1 MIRLLFEMLRCS
13 KKIKSFNKG
22 VKRLNVNV
30 EKICADPDY
39 EIIQMNNEEA
49 LEEIM
54 QKYGEEIKRLVY
66 TYTKSWA
73 QADDVTQDVFV
84 SIYMKFHTF
93 KQQSLL
99 KTWIYKIT
107 INKCKDYKKSWYQR
121 HIQLTNTL
129 FPFKSEASDTPELE
143 LLKKDE
149 QSLLMDCVLSL
160 PTKYREVVLLFYY
173 KEFAIEEIA
182 TILTTNQSTIKTRL
196 KRAREKLHGI
206 YEKRG
211 EQIGS

>member
-1 MIRLLFEMLRCS
+1 MRCYVVVN
-13 KKIKSFNKG
+13 KLKTLNKG
-22 VKRLNVNV
+22 VKRLSVNV
-30 EKICADPDY
+30 DKICANPDC

-54 QKYGEEIKRLVY
+54 QKYGEEVKRLVY

-73 QADDVTQDVFV
+73 QDDDVTQDVFV
-84 SIYMKFHTF
+84 SIFLKFHTF

-99 KTWIYKIT
+99 KTWIYKIA

-121 HIQLTNTL
+121 NIQLTNTL
-129 FPFKSEASDTPELE
+129 FSFKNGTSDTPESE
-143 LLKKDE
+143 VFKKDE
-149 QSLLMDCVLSL
+149 QSLLMECVLSL
-160 PTKYREVVLLFYY
+160 PTKYREVILLFYY
-173 KEFAIEEIA
+173 KEFSIEEIA
-182 TILTTNQSTIKTRL
+182 AILTTNQSTIKTRL
-196 KRAREKLHGI
+196 KRAREKLHVI